1 VVLAAAPA
9 NVSLHNLAL
18 DWGFEPA
25 PVAVLVAALVL
36 YAAGVRRLARGGRRW
51 PGSRTAAFGAG
62 CAVVAVALLSGV
74 AAYDTS
80 RFSVHVV
87 QHLLLS
93 MVAAVLFA
101 LSAPVTL
108 ALQACSRTTQ
118 RRLLRALHSPVVRAL
133 THPFVAL
140 ALFGGTLFI
149 LYFTDL
155 YALSLRH
162 PLLHDL
168 VHIHFLAVGL
178 LFFGLVVGLDPWGR
192 RLPYGL
198 CLLLV
203 LATVPLHAFL
213 GIALLSSSSPLW
225 SAHTLADQQAGAA
238 ILWAVG
244 DLVTL
249 VVGGIVLAQWM
260 AYDEREA
267 AREDRLAQSAATGAT
282 GRG

>member
-1 VVLAAAPA
+1 
-9 NVSLHNLAL
+9 
-18 DWGFEPA
+18 
-25 PVAVLVAALVL
+25 
-36 YAAGVRRLARGGRRW
+36 
-51 PGSRTAAFGAG
+51 
-62 CAVVAVALLSGV
+62 
-74 AAYDTS
+74 
-80 RFSVHVV
+80 VHV
-87 QHLLLS
+87 
-93 MVAAVLFA
+93 
-101 LSAPVTL
+101 
-108 ALQACSRTTQ
+108 
-118 RRLLRALHSPVVRAL
+118 
-133 THPFVAL
+133 
-140 ALFGGTLFI
+140 
-149 LYFTDL
+149 
-155 YALSLRH
+155 
-162 PLLHDL
+162 
-168 VHIHFLAVGL
+168 HFLAVGL

-203 LATVPLHAFL
+203 LATVPVHAFL
-213 GIALLSSSSPLW
+213 GIALMSSSSPLW